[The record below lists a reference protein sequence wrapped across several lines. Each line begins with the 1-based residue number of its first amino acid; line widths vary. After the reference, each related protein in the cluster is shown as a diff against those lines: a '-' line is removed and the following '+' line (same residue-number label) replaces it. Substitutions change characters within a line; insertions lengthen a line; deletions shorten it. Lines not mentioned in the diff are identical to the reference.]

1 MREID
6 IHKMLNHPNII
17 RLHEI
22 IDDGED
28 DKVYLIMDYADQGQI
43 LTHDPSTNLFL
54 APTKFSGN
62 ELPETDVRK
71 YAQQIVE
78 AITYLHRKNVMHL
91 DLKPQNILLD
101 SAGNVKLADF
111 GSS

>member
-28 DKVYLIMDYADQGQI
+28 DKVYLIMDYADKGQI

-54 APTKFSGN
+54 
-62 ELPETDVRK
+62 LP
-71 YAQQIVE
+71 
-78 AITYLHRKNVMHL
+78 
-91 DLKPQNILLD
+91 
-101 SAGNVKLADF
+101 
-111 GSS
+111 